1 MTTKQLDMTF
11 DAMSLRDNGP
21 ASPIDQQH
29 QRRFSQYGSERG
41 PASPLTR
48 KSTNGSS
55 HGINGSGVAGNS
67 GYQSQR
73 NSMGLSM
80 NGPQNMNGLQS
91 MNGTQS
97 MNGKRHS
104 NRMSLAS
111 VNWSPP
117 QASPIQSPV
126 LQQDPRQQQYYQ
138 HQAYA
143 YQPMMQPGPILGQF
157 QPQPYP
163 QPPQHLQ
170 HQQQQ
175 QQQQGEEH
183 IDTIPTAIVIKN
195 IPFSVKRD
203 SLLAILDNLDI
214 PKPYAFNYHFDNGI
228 FRGLAFANYRTAE
241 EADLVFNTVNGYEV
255 QGRKLRVE
263 YKKVMPAAEQEK
275 RDQEKAAAAALAAQE
290 ALQRREI
297 EIMEAQLLEQQQLQQ
312 QERQERQRE
321 LMELQS
327 REFDR
332 NRNRASAVLLE
343 RRDSGRSLVDRE
355 DSSSSLNQLD
365 LNDGE
370 TLAFYDRL
378 LMFRGDATKDD
389 MIFPENLSPR
399 QRRILHLIADKLS
412 LHHFTEGEGNL
423 RRLII
428 MKPNPNNAAGL
439 DSLSAASPSNP
450 AKQRP
455 MSFAGR
461 GSLRSESPIYKSRS
475 PLQDIPSSTMVS
487 NSGNNGIVSS
497 SIFPS
502 SSGYTSASTTFTST
516 TRSTGSSSPTRSLYR
531 KSMVFD
537 ATAGNGLLGAAA
549 ANLIYPIRQPK
560 GPEPGKMFSIRE
572 QKQLRDATMIK
583 PAFF

>member
-1 MTTKQLDMTF
+1 MTF
-11 DAMSLRDNGP
+11 DAMSIRDNGP

-29 QRRFSQYGSERG
+29 QQQPYQQHQRRYSQYGSERG

-48 KSTNGSS
+48 KPTNG
-55 HGINGSGVAGNS
+55 GGNGAGNGVN

-73 NSMGLSM
+73 NSVGMAM
-80 NGPQNMNGLQS
+80 NGGQGING
-91 MNGTQS
+91 NQS
-97 MNGKRHS
+97 MNGKRHSHS

-138 HQAYA
+138 PQAY

-157 QPQPYP
+157 QPQPYT
-163 QPPQHLQ
+163 QPPQHMQHPQQLQ
-170 HQQQQ
+170 PQQLQQQQ
-175 QQQQGEEH
+175 LGEEP

-241 EADLVFNTVNGYEV
+241 EADLVFHSVNGYEV

-290 ALQRREI
+290 ALQRREM
-297 EIMEAQLLEQQQLQQ
+297 EIMEAQLQEQ

-332 NRNRASAVLLE
+332 TRNRASTALLE
-343 RRDSGRSLVDRE
+343 RRDSGRSLLDRE
-355 DSSSSLNQLD
+355 DSSASLNQLD

-378 LMFRGDATKDD
+378 LMFRGDTTKDD
-389 MIFPENLSPR
+389 MIFPENLSAR

-412 LHHFTEGEGNL
+412 LYHFMEGEGNL
-423 RRLII
+423 RRLVI
-428 MKPNPNNAAGL
+428 MKTPPPNSGL
-439 DSLSAASPSNP
+439 ESSGNSPGP
-450 AKQRP
+450 GTPTKQRP

-475 PLQDIPSSTMVS
+475 PLPDIPSSSAIGS
-487 NSGNNGIVSS
+487 NNITTTTSS
-497 SIFPS
+497 ALPS
-502 SSGYTSASTTFTST
+502 SYATYTST

-537 ATAGNGLLGAAA
+537 AAAGSSVAN

-560 GPEPGKMFSIRE
+560 GPEPGKVFTVRE

-583 PAFF
+583 SFF

>member
-1 MTTKQLDMTF
+1 
-11 DAMSLRDNGP
+11 MSLRDNGP
-21 ASPIDQQH
+21 ASPMDHQQQHQGPHQPQH
-29 QRRFSQYGSERG
+29 QRRYSQYASERV
-41 PASPLTR
+41 PTSPLTR
-48 KSTNGSS
+48 KPTNG
-55 HGINGSGVAGNS
+55 GVNGNGNTTP
-67 GYQSQR
+67 GYHSQR
-73 NSMGLSM
+73 NSMGM
-80 NGPQNMNGLQS
+80 NGNQS
-91 MNGTQS
+91 MS
-97 MNGKRHS
+97 GKRQS

-143 YQPMMQPGPILGQF
+143 YQPMMQPGPLLGQF

-163 QPPQHLQ
+163 QPPMQFQQQAPPQHLAMQ
-170 HQQQQ
+170 MQMQQPLQQMQQMQ

-183 IDTIPTAIVIKN
+183 VDTIPTAIVIKN

-241 EADLVFNTVNGYEV
+241 EADLVFQSVNGFEV
-255 QGRKLRVE
+255 SGRKLRVE

-290 ALQRREI
+290 QLQRREMD
-297 EIMEAQLLEQQQLQQ
+297 IMEAQLLEQQQQQ
-312 QERQERQRE
+312 QFERQERQRE
-321 LMELQS
+321 LIELQN

-332 NRNRASAVLLE
+332 TRNRASAVLLE
-343 RRDSGRSLVDRE
+343 RRDSGRSLLDRD
-355 DSSSSLNQLD
+355 DSSASLNQLD

-389 MIFPENLSPR
+389 MVFPENLSAR

-412 LHHFTEGEGNL
+412 LYHYTEGEGNL

-428 MKPNPNNAAGL
+428 MKTPPPNAVL
-439 DSLSAASPSNP
+439 ESAASLGSGSGTPT
-450 AKQRP
+450 KQRP

-461 GSLRSESPIYKSRS
+461 GSLRSESPIYKTRT
-475 PLQDIPSSTMVS
+475 PLADIPSSSAVTTTTMTS
-487 NSGNNGIVSS
+487 TITTST
-497 SIFPS
+497 PS
-502 SSGYTSASTTFTST
+502 TYTTYTST
-516 TRSTGSSSPTRSLYR
+516 TRSSGSASPTRSLYR
-531 KSMVFD
+531 KSMIFD
-537 ATAGNGLLGAAA
+537 AATAAAGGSAA

-560 GPEPGKMFSIRE
+560 GPEPGKQFTVRE

>member
-1 MTTKQLDMTF
+1 
-11 DAMSLRDNGP
+11 
-21 ASPIDQQH
+21 
-29 QRRFSQYGSERG
+29 
-41 PASPLTR
+41 
-48 KSTNGSS
+48 
-55 HGINGSGVAGNS
+55 
-67 GYQSQR
+67 
-73 NSMGLSM
+73 
-80 NGPQNMNGLQS
+80 
-91 MNGTQS
+91 
-97 MNGKRHS
+97 
-104 NRMSLAS
+104 
-111 VNWSPP
+111 
-117 QASPIQSPV
+117 
-126 LQQDPRQQQYYQ
+126 
-138 HQAYA
+138 
-143 YQPMMQPGPILGQF
+143 MQPGPLIGQF
-157 QPQPYP
+157 QSQPYQQP
-163 QPPQHLQ
+163 FQQFPHPQQQQPP
-170 HQQQQ
+170 QQQQ
-175 QQQQGEEH
+175 QPQQHGEEH
-183 IDTIPTAIVIKN
+183 VDTIPTAIVIKN

-241 EADLVFNTVNGYEV
+241 EADLVYNSVNGFEV

-275 RDQEKAAAAALAAQE
+275 RDQEKAAAAAAAAQE
-290 ALQRREI
+290 ALQRREM
-297 EIMEAQLLEQQQLQQ
+297 EIMENQLLEQQ

-332 NRNRASAVLLE
+332 TRNRASAALLE
-343 RRDSGRSLVDRE
+343 RRDSGRSLLDRD
-355 DSSSSLNQLD
+355 DSSGSLNQLD

-389 MIFPENLSPR
+389 MIFPENLSAR

-412 LHHFTEGEGNL
+412 LHHYTEGEGNL

-428 MKPNPNNAAGL
+428 MKTPPPNSAL
-439 DSLSAASPSNP
+439 DSSAGSAGPGTP
-450 AKQRP
+450 TKQRP

-475 PLQDIPSSTMVS
+475 PLPDIPSSTT
-487 NSGNNGIVSS
+487 S
-497 SIFPS
+497 SILS
-502 SSGYTSASTTFTST
+502 TYTFASST
-516 TRSTGSSSPTRSLYR
+516 TRSTGSASPTRSLYR

-537 ATAGNGLLGAAA
+537 AATASSTMNT
-549 ANLIYPIRQPK
+549 NLIYPIRQPK
-560 GPEPGKMFSIRE
+560 GPEPGKVFTIRE

>member
-1 MTTKQLDMTF
+1 MTTKQLDMAF
-11 DAMSLRDNGP
+11 DAMAIRDNGP
-21 ASPIDQQH
+21 ASPIDQQQQQPYQQH
-29 QRRFSQYGSERG
+29 QRRYSQYGSERG

-48 KSTNGSS
+48 KPTNGSS
-55 HGINGSGVAGNS
+55 NG

-73 NSMGLSM
+73 NSVGMAMSGA
-80 NGPQNMNGLQS
+80 QAV
-91 MNGTQS
+91 NGTQS
-97 MNGKRHS
+97 MNGKRHT

-138 HQAYA
+138 PQGY

-157 QPQPYP
+157 QPQPYTQAP
-163 QPPQHLQ
+163 QAYSQVPQHIQQLQ
-170 HQQQQ
+170 SQLQQQQ
-175 QQQQGEEH
+175 QQQVSQQLQGEESV
-183 IDTIPTAIVIKN
+183 DTIPTAIVIKN
-195 IPFSVKRD
+195 IPFSVKRE
-203 SLLAILDNLDI
+203 SLLAILENLDI

-241 EADLVFNTVNGYEV
+241 EADLVFHSVNGFEV

-290 ALQRREI
+290 ALQRREM
-297 EIMEAQLLEQQQLQQ
+297 EYMEAQLQEQ

-321 LMELQS
+321 LMEIQS

-332 NRNRASAVLLE
+332 TRNRASTALLE
-343 RRDSGRSLVDRE
+343 RRDSGRSLLDRE

-378 LMFRGDATKDD
+378 LMFRGDNTKDD
-389 MIFPENLSPR
+389 MIFPENLSAR

-412 LHHFTEGEGNL
+412 LYHYMEGEGNL
-423 RRLII
+423 RRLVI
-428 MKPNPNNAAGL
+428 MKTPPPNSVL
-439 DSLSAASPSNP
+439 ESPGSSTSP
-450 AKQRP
+450 GTPTKQRP

-475 PLQDIPSSTMVS
+475 PLPDIPSSS
-487 NSGNNGIVSS
+487 NTTTTTTTVSS
-497 SIFPS
+497 TTP
-502 SSGYTSASTTFTST
+502 TSFATYTST
-516 TRSTGSSSPTRSLYR
+516 TRSTGSISPTRSLYR

-537 ATAGNGLLGAAA
+537 AAAGNGAAS
-549 ANLIYPIRQPK
+549 ANMIYPIRQPK
-560 GPEPGKMFSIRE
+560 GPEPGKVFTVRE

-583 PAFF
+583 AFF

>member
-1 MTTKQLDMTF
+1 MSF

-21 ASPIDQQH
+21 VSPIDHHHQQQYQQHQHQHQYQQH
-29 QRRFSQYGSERG
+29 QRRYSQYGSERA
-41 PASPLTR
+41 PTSPLMR
-48 KSTNGSS
+48 KGTNGHSTVS
-55 HGINGSGVAGNS
+55 GNGGGGNTTP

-73 NSMGLSM
+73 NSMGM
-80 NGPQNMNGLQS
+80 NNGSQS
-91 MNGTQS
+91 MNA
-97 MNGKRHS
+97 KRQS

-126 LQQDPRQQQYYQ
+126 LQQDPRQSQYYQ

-143 YQPMMQPGPILGQF
+143 YQPMMQPGPLLGQF
-157 QPQPYP
+157 QPQPYQ
-163 QPPQHLQ
+163 QPPMHM
-170 HQQQQ
+170 QQPMPQQ
-175 QQQQGEEH
+175 LGGEEH
-183 IDTIPTAIVIKN
+183 VDTIPTAIVIKN

-241 EADLVFNTVNGYEV
+241 EADMVFQSVNGFEV
-255 QGRKLRVE
+255 SGRKLRVE

-290 ALQRREI
+290 ALQRREM
-297 EIMEAQLLEQQQLQQ
+297 EIMEAQLLEQQQQQ

-332 NRNRASAVLLE
+332 TRNRASAALLE
-343 RRDSGRSLVDRE
+343 RRDSGRSLLDRDE
-355 DSSSSLNQLD
+355 SVANLNQLD

-389 MIFPENLSPR
+389 MIFPENLSAR

-412 LHHFTEGEGNL
+412 LHHYTEGEGNL

-428 MKPNPNNAAGL
+428 MKTAPPASVL
-439 DSLSAASPSNP
+439 DSAASLIATPGTP
-450 AKQRP
+450 TKQRP

-475 PLQDIPSSTMVS
+475 PLPDLPSAAGASATYTTTTTTTASSTT
-487 NSGNNGIVSS
+487 GSS
-497 SIFPS
+497 STYNP
-502 SSGYTSASTTFTST
+502 ST
-516 TRSTGSSSPTRSLYR
+516 TRSTGSISPTRSLYR

-537 ATAGNGLLGAAA
+537 AAGGVNGVASG
-549 ANLIYPIRQPK
+549 NLIYPIRQPK
-560 GPEPGKMFSIRE
+560 GPEPGKVFTIRD

>member
-1 MTTKQLDMTF
+1 
-11 DAMSLRDNGP
+11 
-21 ASPIDQQH
+21 
-29 QRRFSQYGSERG
+29 
-41 PASPLTR
+41 
-48 KSTNGSS
+48 
-55 HGINGSGVAGNS
+55 
-67 GYQSQR
+67 
-73 NSMGLSM
+73 
-80 NGPQNMNGLQS
+80 
-91 MNGTQS
+91 
-97 MNGKRHS
+97 
-104 NRMSLAS
+104 
-111 VNWSPP
+111 NWSPP
-117 QASPIQSPV
+117 QPSPIQSPV

-138 HQAYA
+138 PQAY

-157 QPQPYP
+157 QPQPYT
-163 QPPQHLQ
+163 QPPQHMQHPQQLQ
-170 HQQQQ
+170 PQQLQQQQ
-175 QQQQGEEH
+175 QQLGEEPV
-183 IDTIPTAIVIKN
+183 DTIPTAIVIKN

-241 EADLVFNTVNGYEV
+241 EADLVFHTVNGFDV

-290 ALQRREI
+290 ALQRREM
-297 EIMEAQLLEQQQLQQ
+297 EIMEAHLQEQ

-332 NRNRASAVLLE
+332 TRNRASTVLLE
-343 RRDSGRSLVDRE
+343 RRDSGRSLLDRE
-355 DSSSSLNQLD
+355 DSSASLNQLD

-378 LMFRGDATKDD
+378 LMFRGDNTKDD
-389 MIFPENLSPR
+389 MIFPENLSAR

-412 LHHFTEGEGNL
+412 LYHFMEGEGNL

-428 MKPNPNNAAGL
+428 MKTPPPNS
-439 DSLSAASPSNP
+439 SLESSGNSPGP
-450 AKQRP
+450 GTPTKQRP

-475 PLQDIPSSTMVS
+475 PLQDISSSSAIGSNNITTTASSALPSSYAT
-487 NSGNNGIVSS
+487 
-497 SIFPS
+497 
-502 SSGYTSASTTFTST
+502 YTST

-537 ATAGNGLLGAAA
+537 AAAGSSVVN

-560 GPEPGKMFSIRE
+560 GPEPGKVFTIRE

-583 PAFF
+583 SFF

>member
-1 MTTKQLDMTF
+1 MTSNQLDMSF

-21 ASPIDQQH
+21 ASPMDHQPHPGPHQPQH
-29 QRRFSQYGSERG
+29 QRRYSQYASERV
-41 PASPLTR
+41 PTSPLTR
-48 KSTNGSS
+48 KPTNG
-55 HGINGSGVAGNS
+55 GVNGNGNTTP
-67 GYQSQR
+67 GYHSQR
-73 NSMGLSM
+73 NSMGM
-80 NGPQNMNGLQS
+80 NGNQS
-91 MNGTQS
+91 MS
-97 MNGKRHS
+97 GKRQS

-143 YQPMMQPGPILGQF
+143 YQPMMQPGPLLGQF

-163 QPPQHLQ
+163 QPPMQFQQQVPPQHLAMQ
-170 HQQQQ
+170 MQLQQPLPQLQQLQ

-183 IDTIPTAIVIKN
+183 VDTIPTAIVIKN

-241 EADLVFNTVNGYEV
+241 EADLVFQSVNGFEV
-255 QGRKLRVE
+255 SGRKLRVE

-290 ALQRREI
+290 QLQRREMD
-297 EIMEAQLLEQQQLQQ
+297 IMEAQLLEQQQQQ
-312 QERQERQRE
+312 QFERQERQRE
-321 LMELQS
+321 LIELQN

-332 NRNRASAVLLE
+332 TRNRASAVLLE
-343 RRDSGRSLVDRE
+343 RRDSGRSLLDRD
-355 DSSSSLNQLD
+355 DSSASLNQLD

-389 MIFPENLSPR
+389 MVFPENLSAR

-412 LHHFTEGEGNL
+412 LYHYTEGEGNL

-428 MKPNPNNAAGL
+428 MKTPPPNAVL
-439 DSLSAASPSNP
+439 
-450 AKQRP
+450 
-455 MSFAGR
+455 
-461 GSLRSESPIYKSRS
+461 ES
-475 PLQDIPSSTMVS
+475 
-487 NSGNNGIVSS
+487 
-497 SIFPS
+497 
-502 SSGYTSASTTFTST
+502 SASL
-516 TRSTGSSSPTRSLYR
+516 GSGSGTPT
-531 KSMVFD
+531 K
-537 ATAGNGLLGAAA
+537 
-549 ANLIYPIRQPK
+549 
-560 GPEPGKMFSIRE
+560 
-572 QKQLRDATMIK
+572 
-583 PAFF
+583 

>member
-1 MTTKQLDMTF
+1 MTF

-21 ASPIDQQH
+21 ASPIDQQQPQH
-29 QRRFSQYGSERG
+29 QRRYSQYGSERG

-48 KSTNGSS
+48 KPTNGSV
-55 HGINGSGVAGNS
+55 NGSS

-73 NSMGLSM
+73 NSMVM
-80 NGPQNMNGLQS
+80 N

-97 MNGKRHS
+97 MSGKRHS
-104 NRMSLAS
+104 NRMSLTS

-143 YQPMMQPGPILGQF
+143 YQPMMQPGPIIGQF

-170 HQQQQ
+170 LQQQQ
-175 QQQQGEEH
+175 LQLQQLVLLQQGEEQV
-183 IDTIPTAIVIKN
+183 DTIPTAIVIKN

-241 EADLVFNTVNGYEV
+241 EADLVFNAVNGFEV

-263 YKKVMPAAEQEK
+263 FKKVMPAAEQEK
-275 RDQEKAAAAALAAQE
+275 RDQEKAAAAAMAAQE
-290 ALQRREI
+290 SLQRREM
-297 EIMEAQLLEQQQLQQ
+297 EIMEAQLLEQQ

-321 LMELQS
+321 LMDIQS

-332 NRNRASAVLLE
+332 TRSRASAVLLE
-343 RRDSGRSLVDRE
+343 RRDSGRSLLDRD

-389 MIFPENLSPR
+389 MVFPENLSAR

-428 MKPNPNNAAGL
+428 MKTPPPNAVL
-439 DSLSAASPSNP
+439 D
-450 AKQRP
+450 
-455 MSFAGR
+455 
-461 GSLRSESPIYKSRS
+461 
-475 PLQDIPSSTMVS
+475 T
-487 NSGNNGIVSS
+487 SGNMSMPG
-497 SIFPS
+497 
-502 SSGYTSASTTFTST
+502 T
-516 TRSTGSSSPTRSLYR
+516 PT

-537 ATAGNGLLGAAA
+537 AATGNAMMG

-560 GPEPGKMFSIRE
+560 GPEPGKVFSIRE

-583 PAFF
+583 PVFF

>member
-1 MTTKQLDMTF
+1 MDHYI
-11 DAMSLRDNGP
+11 R
-21 ASPIDQQH
+21 
-29 QRRFSQYGSERG
+29 SQ
-41 PASPLTR
+41 
-48 KSTNGSS
+48 
-55 HGINGSGVAGNS
+55 
-67 GYQSQR
+67 
-73 NSMGLSM
+73 
-80 NGPQNMNGLQS
+80 
-91 MNGTQS
+91 
-97 MNGKRHS
+97 
-104 NRMSLAS
+104 
-111 VNWSPP
+111 NWSPP

-126 LQQDPRQQQYYQ
+126 LQQDPRQSQYYQ

-143 YQPMMQPGPILGQF
+143 YQPMMQPGPLLGQF
-157 QPQPYP
+157 QPQPYQ
-163 QPPQHLQ
+163 QPPPMHM
-170 HQQQQ
+170 QQQQ
-175 QQQQGEEH
+175 LMPQQLGQEEH

-241 EADLVFNTVNGYEV
+241 EADMVFQSVNGFEV
-255 QGRKLRVE
+255 SGRKLRVE

-290 ALQRREI
+290 ALQRREM
-297 EIMEAQLLEQQQLQQ
+297 EIMEGQLLEQQQQQ
-312 QERQERQRE
+312 QERQERLRE

-332 NRNRASAVLLE
+332 TRNRASAALLE
-343 RRDSGRSLVDRE
+343 RRDSGRSLLDRDE
-355 DSSSSLNQLD
+355 SID

-389 MIFPENLSPR
+389 MIFPENLSAR

-412 LHHFTEGEGNL
+412 LHHYTESEGSL

-428 MKPNPNNAAGL
+428 LKTAPPASVTL
-439 DSLSAASPSNP
+439 DSTASLGATPSTP
-450 AKQRP
+450 TKQRP

-475 PLQDIPSSTMVS
+475 PLPDIPAGAGTTNSST
-487 NSGNNGIVSS
+487 
-497 SIFPS
+497 
-502 SSGYTSASTTFTST
+502 YTTTTSTITTTAVGTASSTTGSNYNPST
-516 TRSTGSSSPTRSLYR
+516 TRSTGSISPTRSLYR
-531 KSMVFD
+531 RSMVFD
-537 ATAGNGLLGAAA
+537 AAAGTNGSAGG
-549 ANLIYPIRQPK
+549 NLIYPIRQPK
-560 GPEPGKMFSIRE
+560 GPEPGKVFTIRD

-583 PAFF
+583 PAFV

>member
-21 ASPIDQQH
+21 ASPIDQQQPYQQH
-29 QRRFSQYGSERG
+29 QRRYSQYGTERG

-48 KSTNGSS
+48 KPTNG
-55 HGINGSGVAGNS
+55 GTGTVNGVN

-73 NSMGLSM
+73 NSVGMAM
-80 NGPQNMNGLQS
+80 NGS
-91 MNGTQS
+91 QS

-138 HQAYA
+138 PQAY
-143 YQPMMQPGPILGQF
+143 YQPMMQPGPLLGQF
-157 QPQPYP
+157 QPQPYA
-163 QPPQHLQ
+163 QTPQHIQHPQQLQ
-170 HQQQQ
+170 QPMQQQQ
-175 QQQQGEEH
+175 QMLGEEP

-241 EADLVFNTVNGYEV
+241 EADLVFHSVNGYDV

-290 ALQRREI
+290 ALQRREM
-297 EIMEAQLLEQQQLQQ
+297 EIMEAQMQEQ

-332 NRNRASAVLLE
+332 TRNRASTALLE
-343 RRDSGRSLVDRE
+343 RRDSGRSLLDRE
-355 DSSSSLNQLD
+355 DSLSSLNQLD

-378 LMFRGDATKDD
+378 LMFRGDTTKDD
-389 MIFPENLSPR
+389 MIFPENLSAR

-428 MKPNPNNAAGL
+428 MKTPPPNSVLESSGNG
-439 DSLSAASPSNP
+439 SSPGTP
-450 AKQRP
+450 TKQRP

-461 GSLRSESPIYKSRS
+461 GSMRSESPIYKSRS
-475 PLQDIPSSTMVS
+475 PLQDIPSSSAIGS
-487 NSGNNGIVSS
+487 NNITSTASS
-497 SIFPS
+497 AIPS
-502 SSGYTSASTTFTST
+502 NYSTYTST

-537 ATAGNGLLGAAA
+537 AAAGSSVGN

-560 GPEPGKMFSIRE
+560 GPEPGKVFTIRE

-583 PAFF
+583 SFF

>member
-1 MTTKQLDMTF
+1 
-11 DAMSLRDNGP
+11 
-21 ASPIDQQH
+21 
-29 QRRFSQYGSERG
+29 
-41 PASPLTR
+41 
-48 KSTNGSS
+48 
-55 HGINGSGVAGNS
+55 
-67 GYQSQR
+67 
-73 NSMGLSM
+73 MGMGM
-80 NGPQNMNGLQS
+80 NGVQS
-91 MNGTQS
+91 TS
-97 MNGKRHS
+97 GKRHS
-104 NRMSLAS
+104 NRMSLVS

-143 YQPMMQPGPILGQF
+143 YQPMQPGPLIGQF
-157 QPQPYP
+157 QSQPYQQP
-163 QPPQHLQ
+163 FQQFPHPQQQQPP
-170 HQQQQ
+170 QQQQ
-175 QQQQGEEH
+175 QPQQHGEEH
-183 IDTIPTAIVIKN
+183 VDTIPTAIVIKN

-241 EADLVFNTVNGYEV
+241 EADLVYNSVNGFEV

-275 RDQEKAAAAALAAQE
+275 RDQEKAAAAAAAAQE
-290 ALQRREI
+290 ALQRREM
-297 EIMEAQLLEQQQLQQ
+297 EIMENQLLEQQ

-332 NRNRASAVLLE
+332 TRNRASAALLE
-343 RRDSGRSLVDRE
+343 RRDSGRSLLDRD
-355 DSSSSLNQLD
+355 DSSGSLNQLD

-389 MIFPENLSPR
+389 MIFPENLSAR

-412 LHHFTEGEGNL
+412 LHHYTEGEGNL

-428 MKPNPNNAAGL
+428 MKTPPPNSAL
-439 DSLSAASPSNP
+439 DSSAGSAGPGTPTKYMKREQYLTGPLTQVLYLLSTSHVEQ
-450 AKQRP
+450 QRP

-475 PLQDIPSSTMVS
+475 PLPDIPSSTT
-487 NSGNNGIVSS
+487 S
-497 SIFPS
+497 SILS
-502 SSGYTSASTTFTST
+502 TYTFASST
-516 TRSTGSSSPTRSLYR
+516 TRSTGSASPTRSLYR

-537 ATAGNGLLGAAA
+537 AATASSTMNT
-549 ANLIYPIRQPK
+549 NLIYPIRQPK
-560 GPEPGKMFSIRE
+560 GPEPGKVFTIRE

>member
-1 MTTKQLDMTF
+1 
-11 DAMSLRDNGP
+11 MSLRDNGP
-21 ASPIDQQH
+21 TSPIDHHHHHHHHQLQHQQQQQLNPHQGH
-29 QRRFSQYGSERG
+29 QRRYSQYGSERT
-41 PASPLTR
+41 PSPLTR
-48 KSTNGSS
+48 KNTNPG
-55 HGINGSGVAGNS
+55 GGGGGNS
-67 GYQSQR
+67 TPGYQSQR
-73 NSMGLSM
+73 NSMVM
-80 NGPQNMNGLQS
+80 NGSQS
-91 MNGTQS
+91 MNA
-97 MNGKRHS
+97 KRQS

-126 LQQDPRQQQYYQ
+126 LQQDPRQSQYYQ

-143 YQPMMQPGPILGQF
+143 YQPMMQPGPLLGQF
-157 QPQPYP
+157 QPQPY
-163 QPPQHLQ
+163 QQAPPMHM
-170 HQQQQ
+170 QQQMHLMQPMPQ
-175 QQQQGEEH
+175 QLGEEEH
-183 IDTIPTAIVIKN
+183 VDTIPTAIVIKN

-241 EADLVFNTVNGYEV
+241 EADMVFQSVNGFEV
-255 QGRKLRVE
+255 SGRKLRVE

-275 RDQEKAAAAALAAQE
+275 RDQEKAAAAAMAAQE
-290 ALQRREI
+290 ALQRREM
-297 EIMEAQLLEQQQLQQ
+297 EIMEAQLLEQQ

-321 LMELQS
+321 LMEIQG

-332 NRNRASAVLLE
+332 TRQRASIAVVSGALLE
-343 RRDSGRSLVDRE
+343 RRDSGRSLLDRD
-355 DSSSSLNQLD
+355 DSVANLNQLD

-412 LHHFTEGEGNL
+412 LHHYTEGEGNL

-428 MKPNPNNAAGL
+428 LKTAPPAPVL
-439 DSLSAASPSNP
+439 DSPASLSAVPSTLT
-450 AKQRP
+450 KQRP

-461 GSLRSESPIYKSRS
+461 GSLRSESPVYKSRS
-475 PLQDIPSSTMVS
+475 PLQDIPAASNVTSSSTFTTATTT
-487 NSGNNGIVSS
+487 SS
-497 SIFPS
+497 S
-502 SSGYTSASTTFTST
+502 YTNPST
-516 TRSTGSSSPTRSLYR
+516 TRSTGSISPTRSLYR

-537 ATAGNGLLGAAA
+537 AASAGANAAA
-549 ANLIYPIRQPK
+549 GGNLIYPIRQPK
-560 GPEPGKMFSIRE
+560 GPEPGKVFTIRD